1 MSIHPR
7 ALLCTAIAA
16 ATVAGLLS
24 TGPAAEAAAPRP
36 DLRVKSAKVD
46 QTSITAGQTLTV
58 THVVRNPGKR
68 TAKASVS
75 RFYLTS
81 DVAASIAA
89 RETSR
94 TNPRSSL
101 TDIRL
106 DGSASVASVKP
117 GRSTPAVRATLTV
130 PVGTPAG
137 SYTVLACADDRGT
150 VKESNEAGNCTAATT
165 DLQVQEGVG
174 PGDMML
180 QTFSETYRWP
190 DSEQSSL
197 QYIKIFC
204 QTSYPVESYTL
215 PSALASIRSEL
226 EQLAPGGLA
235 LLDSS
240 GLATTP
246 EKAQELAGSA
256 LTQGSPGLALAAL
269 LAAHTLEPGRGTHL
283 VNAAALATSVGLPN
297 QALALLDAAVG
308 RDFLRPALGIPRQA
322 TAAVIRGQALVMTG
336 RYDDAQE
343 QFMQAKQLAP
353 ILSEADTGLATVAA
367 CEGQDA
373 LAARYLRRARVRSDE
388 PVPPTPPAE
397 DPERPEPNV
406 DVTRGQAVP
415 LRQLPIAETPAQGVE
430 MYDVYD
436 GIAQEFQTEIQANI
450 DRTNALEQ
458 HLRATDDARTRAEI
472 DRRNSMLV
480 LIYRSHLAADVE
492 AAHHALD
499 DKIDQL
505 VLHGEEFW
513 GSGTG
518 EQPYIYND
526 LSEAAGAVC
535 AGSNVPHCF
544 EIEMNRTCR
553 PELSRAHNEW
563 RTLISQA
570 QNLANDYFR
579 TWSKLMSGY
588 AANLSDEEAH
598 QVALLSIDASERDV
612 YAGLVQQAQHWTQAE
627 KLFSDHCVEPLPA
640 EILNP
645 PANVDVESPGSCAGA
660 LKAMNLRAT
669 LGPTTVKINCERI
682 EQGFSAEVIPLL
694 HVFVD
699 VKFDFRTGN
708 VSVWAGSKG
717 GGTIGGAA
725 EVAFKSGVYVKVDS
739 QGDLVDTGW
748 RVGSSASVGAGAAEF
763 GAFEDEI
770 DLSFTSSLT
779 PGY

>member
-1 MSIHPR
+1 MSRLPR
-7 ALLCTAIAA
+7 ALLWAA
-16 ATVAGLLS
+16 VAAGLLS

-36 DLRVKSAKVD
+36 DLRVKSAQVD
-46 QTSITAGQTLTV
+46 KTSVTAGSTLTV
-58 THVVRNPGKR
+58 THVVQNPGKR
-68 TAKASVS
+68 QAAPSVT

-81 DVAASIAA
+81 DVSASLAA
-89 RETSR
+89 RKASR
-94 TNPRSSL
+94 TNPRSSP
-101 TDIRL
+101 TDIQL
-106 DGSASVASVKP
+106 EGSASVTGVKP
-117 GRSTPAVRATLTV
+117 GRSTTAATATV
-130 PVGTPAG
+130 GIPVGTPAG

-165 DLQVQEGVG
+165 GLTVG
-174 PGDMML
+174 EEVGAADMSL

-204 QTSYPVESYTL
+204 RTSYPVASYTL

-226 EQLAPGGLA
+226 ERLAPGGLA
-235 LLDSS
+235 LVDSS
-240 GLATTP
+240 GLASTP
-246 EKAQELAGSA
+246 AKAQGLAGA
-256 LTQGSPGLALAAL
+256 AVTQGSPGLALAAL
-269 LAAHTLEPGRGTHL
+269 LEAHSLEPGRGTHL
-283 VNAAALATSVGLPN
+283 VNAAALATSVSLPN
-297 QALALLDAAVG
+297 QAIALLDAAASM
-308 RDFLRPALGIPRQA
+308 DFLRPALGIPRQA
-322 TAAVIRGQALVMTG
+322 TVAAIRGQALVMTG
-336 RYDDAQE
+336 RYDEAQ
-343 QFMQAKQLAP
+343 QVFLQAKQLAP

-367 CEGQDA
+367 CEGKDA

-388 PVPPTPPAE
+388 PVPSTPPTE
-397 DPERPEPNV
+397 DAVRPEPNI
-406 DVTRGQAVP
+406 DVTRGKAVP

-430 MYDVYD
+430 MNDVYD
-436 GIAQEFQTEIQANI
+436 GIARGFHSEIQANI
-450 DRTNALEQ
+450 DRTNGLEQ

-472 DRRNSMLV
+472 DRRSSILV
-480 LIYRSHLAADVE
+480 LIYRSHLAADVA
-492 AAHHALD
+492 AAHNALD

-505 VLHGEEFW
+505 VEHGEEFW
-513 GSGTG
+513 GGGTG
-518 EQPYIYND
+518 ELPYIYGD
-526 LSEAAGAVC
+526 LSDAAWAVC
-535 AGSNVPHCF
+535 EGSTVPNCF

-553 PELSRAHNEW
+553 PELARAHNEW

-579 TWSKLMSGY
+579 IWSKQMSGY
-588 AANLSDEEAH
+588 AANLVDEEAH
-598 QVALLSIDASERDV
+598 QLALLTIDASERDV
-612 YAGLVQQAQHWTQAE
+612 YAGLVQQAEHWTQSE

-645 PANVDVESPGSCAGA
+645 PANVEVESPGSCAGA

-682 EQGFSAEVIPLL
+682 EQGFSAEIIPLL

-717 GGTIGGAA
+717 GGTVGGT
-725 EVAFKSGVYVKVDS
+725 ELAFKSGIYVKVDG
-739 QGDLVDTGW
+739 QGELVDTGW